1 MDKYEY
7 KLRAEEIKNLI
18 GEGRYAEAVQIADTV
33 NWKKVKSVKMLCT
46 ISDLYK
52 INRRYEESMEILMIA
67 YEHYPEGRYII
78 YSLCEL
84 SIKLQKIVQAIEY
97 FKEFVRIAPHNTS
110 RYILQYKLY
119 VAQDVS
125 IEERIAVLQEFK
137 KHDYR
142 EKWGYELA
150 FLYHRVGLT
159 TECVEECD
167 ELFLWFGGG
176 RYVMKALELKALHEK
191 LSPEQQRVY
200 ERYRVGMQ
208 DPQASA
214 AKESDNYDN
223 DRDEMGHNESVS
235 AVTPPEE
242 AEDGE
247 FHVKTVDVGQYNTI
261 NLQQVIAESL
271 RELQK
276 NAEKPPRREEKPQ
289 AKMPADDMVSQDTKV
304 VGGREEE
311 PQDDDTANTGIL
323 GITEEDLEAYEED
336 NAETEEKKSPD
347 EPDSFALNMKH
358 TANSIATDETIWMP
372 SIPDMAKYQAED
384 EPVYEEPV
392 QINARTIAQATGE
405 IPMAVPVETPRGIPE
420 TEMDAVTPD
429 GRAVE
434 EALQPES
441 RQTGEKRLV
450 EELQNEIISSEEE
463 ARRIRAAER
472 RAELKSRESSGMR
485 QVSMDTRR
493 MGQTREYVPVL
504 QPVIKETPREEFLQN
519 AKTGGNRVVRPGGEN
534 GFDSLLS
541 QGSDGQISLAMDE
554 ARAIER
560 QITGQISIE
569 EFLTGWEDHK
579 KELANGQKDSVS
591 ENVRQRTDEIFK
603 EYDENEKRDL
613 QHRLEEAQNEAIRRE
628 AEDKEQTENAV
639 AEEALT
645 VEPGAG
651 SLPEAAETSEE
662 KPAEETAGE
671 AVSGEPAA
679 DEAEGSASA
688 EPSGDAGETAAAT
701 PAGEA
706 AENKHEKTGRHSRE
720 EIAHQLAV
728 LEGRISP
735 DAPVKSVTEKAD
747 DAEIQKAES
756 EAVQPAPDAGAV
768 REAMQPAP
776 IPAADDQTDDE
787 AAFRVM
793 TQEEKELFGPYIH
806 KKRSRQQIVNAIDSI
821 SMAAY
826 AGNCIITGEEGAGT
840 INLAKGLIRSVQLSD
855 SNFSGQIAKISGRA
869 MNRKRVDAIIDKLSG
884 GALIVQGAGS
894 MNNETTGAMMSAL
907 QSENKGI
914 IVILEDTRKNMEK
927 YLKKHPELESVF
939 NVRVDAQ
946 ALATRELVSYAKQYA
961 LDREYSMDEFA
972 VLALH
977 KRIDEMQTAEH
988 EVTIAEV
995 REIVDEAIKRASKG
1009 SPSHFFDVLLQK
1021 RYDDDDMII
1030 LREKDFLR

>member
-1 MDKYEY
+1 MTHIQRERVVDKYEY
-7 KLRAEEIKNLI
+7 KLRADEIKNLI

-33 NWKKVKSVKMLCT
+33 DWKKVKSVRMLCT

-52 INRRYEESMEILMIA
+52 INRRYEESREILLIA
-67 YEHYPEGRYII
+67 NAHYPEGRYII

-84 SIKLQKIVQAIEY
+84 SIKLQDIVHAIEY

-200 ERYRVGMQ
+200 ERYRMGTQ
-208 DPQASA
+208 EPQAAA
-214 AKESDNYDN
+214 AKERDEYDN
-223 DRDEMGHNESVS
+223 ERDEMGHDESASV
-235 AVTPPEE
+235 AAPPADE
-242 AEDGE
+242 EDGE
-247 FHVKTVDVGQYNTI
+247 FHVKTVDVGAYNTI

-276 NAEKPPRREEKPQ
+276 NPEKPPRPVIQPMTEKS
-289 AKMPADDMVSQDTKV
+289 AGDGVSQDTKV
-304 VGGREEE
+304 VGAREEIPE
-311 PQDDDTANTGIL
+311 KDDTANTGIL
-323 GITEEDLEAYEED
+323 GITEEDLAAYEED
-336 NAETEEKKSPD
+336 NDEGAKKKS
-347 EPDSFALNMKH
+347 EESAFAFNMRQ
-358 TANSIATDETIWMP
+358 TANAIATDETIWMP
-372 SIPDMAKYQAED
+372 SIPDMARYQAED
-384 EPVYEEPV
+384 GPVYEEPV
-392 QINARTIAQATGE
+392 QINAKTIAQATGE
-405 IPMAVPVETPRGIPE
+405 IPMAVPVDTPHGAHE
-420 TEMDAVTPD
+420 SEMDAALPD

-441 RQTGEKRLV
+441 AMSGEKRLV
-450 EELQNEIISSEEE
+450 EELQNEILSSEEE
-463 ARRIRAAER
+463 AKRIRAAER
-472 RAELKSRESSGMR
+472 RAELKSRESGGMR

-504 QPVIKETPREEFLQN
+504 QPVINTTPREDFLQN
-519 AKTGGNRVVRPGGEN
+519 GSNRVVRPGGAN
-534 GFDSLLS
+534 GFDMLLA
-541 QGSDGQISLAMDE
+541 QGSDGQINLAMDE
-554 ARAIER
+554 VQAIER
-560 QITGQISIE
+560 QITGQISIDD
-569 EFLTGWEDHK
+569 FLTGWEDHK
-579 KELANGQKDSVS
+579 KDLVKGQMSSVS
-591 ENVRQRTDEIFK
+591 ESVRQRTDEMFK

-613 QHRLEEAQNEAIRRE
+613 QHELEEAQNEAIRRE
-628 AEDKEQTENAV
+628 AAEAAEQNAAATEEEEDEVATKETEAAGAAEEVTEAAV
-639 AEEALT
+639 SAEEA
-645 VEPGAG
+645 
-651 SLPEAAETSEE
+651 AAETTETPDTAETTE
-662 KPAEETAGE
+662 KP
-671 AVSGEPAA
+671 
-679 DEAEGSASA
+679 
-688 EPSGDAGETAAAT
+688 
-701 PAGEA
+701 
-706 AENKHEKTGRHSRE
+706 GRPSRE

-728 LEGRISP
+728 LEGRIP
-735 DAPVKSVTEKAD
+735 ADAPAASVTEKAD
-747 DAEIQKAES
+747 EAEIKKAEG

-768 REAMQPAP
+768 QKAMQPAP
-776 IPAADDQTDDE
+776 ETAGDEQASDDE

-884 GALIVQGAGS
+884 GALIVQGAGG
-894 MNNETTGAMMSAL
+894 MNNETTGAMMTAL

-927 YLKKHPELESVF
+927 FLKKHPELESVF
-939 NVRVDAQ
+939 NVRVDAL

-961 LDREYSMDEFA
+961 LDKEYSMDEFA

-995 REIVDEAIKRASKG
+995 RDIVDEAIKRASKG

>member
-1 MDKYEY
+1 MTAQMTHILRERVVDKYEY
-7 KLRAEEIKNLI
+7 KLRADEIKNLI

-33 NWKKVKSVKMLCT
+33 DWKKVKSVRMLCT

-52 INRRYEESMEILMIA
+52 INRRYEESREILLIA
-67 YEHYPEGRYII
+67 NAHYPEGRYII

-84 SIKLQKIVQAIEY
+84 SIKLQDIVHAIEY

-200 ERYRVGMQ
+200 ERYRMGTE
-208 DPQASA
+208 PQAVA
-214 AKESDNYDN
+214 AKERDEYDN
-223 DRDEMGHNESVS
+223 ERDEMGHDESAPV
-235 AVTPPEE
+235 AAPPADE
-242 AEDGE
+242 EDGE

-276 NAEKPPRREEKPQ
+276 NPERPPRPVIQPMPQ
-289 AKMPADDMVSQDTKV
+289 RSADDGVSQDTKV
-304 VGGREEE
+304 VGAREEIPE
-311 PQDDDTANTGIL
+311 KDDTANTGIL
-323 GITEEDLEAYEED
+323 GITEEDLAAYEED
-336 NAETEEKKSPD
+336 SDEGAKKKSTED
-347 EPDSFALNMKH
+347 AFALNMRQ
-358 TANSIATDETIWMP
+358 TANAIATDETIWMP
-372 SIPDMAKYQAED
+372 SIPDMARYQAED
-384 EPVYEEPV
+384 GPVYEEPV
-392 QINARTIAQATGE
+392 QINAKTIAQATGE
-405 IPMAVPVETPRGIPE
+405 IPMAVPVDAPRGAHE
-420 TEMDAVTPD
+420 SEMDAALPD

-441 RQTGEKRLV
+441 AVSGEKKLV
-450 EELQNEIISSEEE
+450 EELQNEILSSEEQ

-472 RAELKSRESSGMR
+472 RAELKSRESGGMR

-504 QPVIKETPREEFLQN
+504 QPVINTTPREEFLQ
-519 AKTGGNRVVRPGGEN
+519 GGSNRVVRPGGVN
-534 GFDSLLS
+534 GFDSMLS
-541 QGSDGQISLAMDE
+541 QGSDGQINLAMDE
-554 ARAIER
+554 VQAIER
-560 QITGQISIE
+560 QITGQISID

-579 KELANGQKDSVS
+579 KDLVKGQMSSVS
-591 ENVRQRTDEIFK
+591 ESVRQKTDEMFK

-613 QHRLEEAQNEAIRRE
+613 QHELEAAQNEAIRRE
-628 AEDKEQTENAV
+628 AEQA
-639 AEEALT
+639 
-645 VEPGAG
+645 
-651 SLPEAAETSEE
+651 AAET
-662 KPAEETAGE
+662 AEETAAGSVPE
-671 AVSGEPAA
+671 TPEQPE
-679 DEAEGSASA
+679 EAEQNAGGSK
-688 EPSGDAGETAAAT
+688 ET
-701 PAGEA
+701 EA
-706 AENKHEKTGRHSRE
+706 AENAENTEEAGEKTGKHSRE

-728 LEGRISP
+728 LEGRIPP
-735 DAPVKSVTEKAD
+735 DAPTESVTEKAD
-747 DAEIQKAES
+747 EAEIGKAEG

-768 REAMQPAP
+768 QKAMQTAP
-776 IPAADDQTDDE
+776 DAGAVQKAMQLTPDPSGDDQATDED

-884 GALIVQGAGS
+884 GALIVQGAGG
-894 MNNETTGAMMSAL
+894 MNNETTGAMMTAL

-914 IVILEDTRKNMEK
+914 VVILEDTRKNMEK

-939 NVRVDAQ
+939 NVRVDAL

-961 LDREYSMDEFA
+961 LDKEYSMDEFA

-995 REIVDEAIKRASKG
+995 RDIVDEAIKRASKG